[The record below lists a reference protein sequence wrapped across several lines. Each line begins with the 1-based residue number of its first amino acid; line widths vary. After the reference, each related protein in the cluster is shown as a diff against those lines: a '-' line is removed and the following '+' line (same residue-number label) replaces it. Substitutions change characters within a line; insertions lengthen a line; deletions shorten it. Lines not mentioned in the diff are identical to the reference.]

1 MENSNNTGKILVF
14 FTAIV
19 FLFFVYEV
27 MTNTSK
33 VSQVNVPQPIPKQ
46 PSEIIININKKN
58 NNNNNNV
65 STPTPVPPAPEPPAP
80 VPPAP
85 APPAPV
91 PPAPVPPAPVPP
103 APVPPAPVTPASIC
117 NCRPIIS
124 SCGKCIS
131 LQVPPPPANQ
141 PEGEGEA
148 TPPPNCQN
156 YNKNT
161 CGIATNNCRWDQSDC
176 SLCTSYTDESNCNS
190 AQQDCFWGCTTR

>member
-33 VSQVNVPQPIPKQ
+33 VSQVNVPLKQ
-46 PSEIIININKKN
+46 PSEIVININEKN
-58 NNNNNNV
+58 NNV
-65 STPTPVPPAPEPPAP
+65 PTPPPSPTPPEP
-80 VPPAP
+80 V
-85 APPAPV
+85 PPAPV

-103 APVPPAPVTPASIC
+103 APVPPAPVPPAPVPPAPVPVTPASIC

-131 LQVPPPPANQ
+131 LQVPPPPADQ
-141 PEGEGEA
+141 PEEEGEA
-148 TPPPNCQN
+148 TPPNCEN

-161 CGIATNNCRWDQSDC
+161 CGIAVTGCRWDQSEC

-190 AQQDCFWGCTTR
+190 AQRDCFWGCTTR